1 MSFEETRVVTM
12 EATMM
17 GEAET
22 GVVAVLAGMA
32 NIAKALKNS
41 QTCWMS
47 SSKQS
52 TNNDHLLVGSDLSL
66 A

>member
-1 MSFEETRVVTM
+1 MSFDETRV
-12 EATMM
+12 AT
-17 GEAET
+17 GI
-22 GVVAVLAGMA
+22 A
-32 NIAKALKNS
+32 NIAKALKNN

-52 TNNDHLLVGSDLSL
+52 TSNDHLLVGSDLSL

>member
-1 MSFEETRVVTM
+1 MSVEETSVVT
-12 EATMM
+12 
-17 GEAET
+17 GK
-22 GVVAVLAGMA
+22 A
-32 NIAKALKNS
+32 NIVKALKNN

-52 TNNDHLLVGSDLSL
+52 TSNDHLLVGSDLSL